1 MTAAHRRHDMTDGV
15 WERLR
20 LYLPGGEGKR
30 GRPAHDNRRFI
41 DAVCW
46 VLRTG
51 APWRDLPPDW
61 RLEEHPPPLLPL
73 AGPGVW
79 AGLLEEVI
87 DDPDFEWLMID
98 ASYIKAHP
106 HSAGARG
113 GNQAIARTKG
123 VSSFRIHTLET
134 HSVSM
139 DDTAI
144 APQLAFR

>member
-20 LYLPGGEGKR
+20 LYLPGERAREAGQPMTTGGLSTPFAGFCARALPGAICPRTTET
-30 GRPAHDNRRFI
+30 GRTPTA
-41 DAVCW
+41 AS
-46 VLRTG
+46 
-51 APWRDLPPDW
+51 AA
-61 RLEEHPPPLLPL
+61 
-73 AGPGVW
+73 AGPSIWVRRGVW
-79 AGLLEEVI
+79 AGLLEAVM

-123 VSSFRIHTLET
+123 G
-134 HSVSM
+134 
-139 DDTAI
+139 
-144 APQLAFR
+144 